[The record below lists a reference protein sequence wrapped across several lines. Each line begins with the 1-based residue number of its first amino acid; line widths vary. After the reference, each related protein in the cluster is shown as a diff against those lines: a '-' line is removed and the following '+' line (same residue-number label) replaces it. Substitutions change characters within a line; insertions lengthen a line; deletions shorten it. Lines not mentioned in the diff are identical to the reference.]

1 MSLIGRSGWLGLL
14 CLGDK
19 AREAWAQGREARMV
33 EEAVKGADLLKPRLR
48 TGSSSRGASSQA
60 TTSLDRAAQRNTPL
74 KGNDR
79 AASVWM
85 STRGSRG

>member
-1 MSLIGRSGWLGLL
+1 M

-19 AREAWAQGREARMV
+19 AREACPQGREARMV
-33 EEAVKGADLLKPRLR
+33 EEAGQGVDPLKPRLS

-74 KGNDR
+74 KEKDGAAGCPLGGNRD
-79 AASVWM
+79 
-85 STRGSRG
+85 